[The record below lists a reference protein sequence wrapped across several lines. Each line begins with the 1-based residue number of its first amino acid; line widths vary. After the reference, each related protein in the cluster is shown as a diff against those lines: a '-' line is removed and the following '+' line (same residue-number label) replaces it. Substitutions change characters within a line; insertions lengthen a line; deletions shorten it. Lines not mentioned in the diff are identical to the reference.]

1 MLNILQ
7 HYQKYYK
14 PCPININATSPTQLC
29 EQSSHLNPKYRRYTN
44 CINNNP
50 GHTGVPNPMTSA
62 PQKFTRQQET
72 NELSIGV
79 M

>member
-14 PCPININATSPTQLC
+14 SCPHDDRATSPSQLC
-29 EQSSHLNPKYRRYTN
+29 QQRAQLNPKYRQYTN
-44 CINNNP
+44 CILSSP
-50 GHTGVPNPMTSA
+50 GQIGLPTPIMTD
-62 PQKFTRQQET
+62 PQKFVRQQKS

>member
-1 MLNILQ
+1 MLNLLQ

-14 PCPININATSPTQLC
+14 SCPHDNRATSPTQLC
-29 EQSSHLNPKYRRYTN
+29 QQRARLNPKYRQYTN
-44 CINNNP
+44 CIKAP
-50 GHTGVPNPMTSA
+50 LGQAGVPSRTSSA
-62 PQKFTRQQET
+62 PKKFVQKQLS

>member
-14 PCPININATSPTQLC
+14 SCPNDNRVTSPTQLC
-29 EQSSHLNPKYRRYTN
+29 QQRAQLNPKYRQYTN
-44 CINNNP
+44 CTLSGP
-50 GHTGVPNPMTSA
+50 GQVGTPSLSLSV
-62 PQKFTRQQET
+62 PQKFVKKQLS

>member
-14 PCPININATSPTQLC
+14 PCKANNRATSPTRLCQQRDQL
-29 EQSSHLNPKYRRYTN
+29 NTKYRQYTN
-44 CINNNP
+44 CLKSSP
-50 GHTGVPNPMTSA
+50 GQEGVPGLNMSA
-62 PQKFTRQQET
+62 PQKFVRKQVT